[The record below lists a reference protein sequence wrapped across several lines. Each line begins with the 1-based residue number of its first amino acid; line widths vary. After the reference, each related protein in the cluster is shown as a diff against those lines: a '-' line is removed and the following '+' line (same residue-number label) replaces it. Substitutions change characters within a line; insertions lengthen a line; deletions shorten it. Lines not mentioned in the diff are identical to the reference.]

1 VISGENPYA
10 YADEDE
16 NSSWIFFSAANARD
30 YLRRRRDRVT
40 PGRATPFLSDCQSR
54 DVFMTVPLDNVR
66 EE

>member
-1 VISGENPYA
+1 VTSGENPYA
-10 YADEDE
+10 YADDD
-16 NSSWIFFSAANARD
+16 SSWIFFSTANARD

-40 PGRATPFLSDCQSR
+40 PGHATPFLSDCQSR